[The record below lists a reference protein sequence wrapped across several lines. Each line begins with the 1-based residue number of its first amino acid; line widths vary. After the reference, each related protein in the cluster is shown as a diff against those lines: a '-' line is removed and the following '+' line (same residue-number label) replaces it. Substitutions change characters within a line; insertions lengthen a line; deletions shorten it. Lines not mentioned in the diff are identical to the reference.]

1 MTNCVYSALVTLGT
15 FLHVSAGTR
24 TSCGIRAVDTDVST
38 SSTSIHCWGS
48 NHANALLDHFEAK
61 QSSKKDHYHNQ
72 IVLGQDHACAI
83 AMNINVGDE
92 SSSDSNVHPSLE
104 CWWMAGSDYNAHQV
118 PVDIQLLWH
127 EQK

>member
-1 MTNCVYSALVTLGT
+1 M
-15 FLHVSAGTR
+15 
-24 TSCGIRAVDTDVST
+24 TSCGILAVDTDVSA
-38 SSTSIHCWGS
+38 SSTSIHCWG
-48 NHANALLDHFEAK
+48 NRANALLDHFADAK
-61 QSSKKDHYHNQ
+61 QSSTKDHYLNQ

-118 PVDIQLLWH
+118 PVDIQPLL
-127 EQK
+127 

>member
-1 MTNCVYSALVTLGT
+1 MTNYCAFYSLGI

-24 TSCGIRAVDTDVST
+24 TSCGIRAVDVSA
-38 SSTSIHCWGS
+38 SSTSIHCWGKR
-48 NHANALLDHFEAK
+48 ANLLDHHFEAK

-118 PVDIQLLWH
+118 PVAVDIQLVA
-127 EQK
+127 

>member
-1 MTNCVYSALVTLGT
+1 MTNCAYSALVTLGI
-15 FLHVSAGTR
+15 FLHVSAGAR
-24 TSCGIRAVDTDVST
+24 TSCGIRAVDTDDST
-38 SSTSIHCWGS
+38 HATSIHCWG
-48 NHANALLDHFEAK
+48 NRANALLDHFEAK

-72 IVLGQDHACAI
+72 IVLGQDHACAN

-118 PVDIQLLWH
+118 PVAVDIHLVV
-127 EQK
+127 

>member
-1 MTNCVYSALVTLGT
+1 MTNNYVYSALGK

-24 TSCGIRAVDTDVST
+24 TSCGIRAVDTDVSA
-38 SSTSIHCWGS
+38 SPASIHCWG
-48 NHANALLDHFEAK
+48 NRANILLDHFEAK

-118 PVDIQLLWH
+118 PVDIHLVA
-127 EQK
+127 